1 MDTSEPK
8 YVQDPPGTIALWP
21 DSASSMSDSVDYA
34 LFGLIGVS
42 LFLTVVIGLLVVV
55 FSVRYRAGAPFE
67 REAPIRGR
75 RALMIE
81 VGWAIP
87 TILIFLA
94 LFWWTGRLYVEQ
106 YRMPEDAIPVDVV
119 AKQWMWKAEHK
130 SGVREINELHVPV
143 GQKVM
148 LRLTSIDVIH
158 SFYIPE
164 FRVKRDAIPGHYTT
178 MWFEATKP
186 GEYAL
191 FCAEYCGVDHSR
203 MRGRVVA
210 LRPDDYETWLGA
222 QDVPIA
228 PAERGEQLFSSYGC
242 AGCHFGTSAVRAP
255 SLVGLYGKPVPV
267 GEDGDT
273 VIADHGYIRDSIL
286 LPKKHVVSGYQP
298 IMPSFR
304 GQMSE
309 SDILAII
316 AYIRTL
322 DEVEGSAR

>member
-21 DSASSMSDSVDYA
+21 DSASTMSDSIDYA
-34 LFGLIGVS
+34 LLALIGVS
-42 LFLTVVIGLLVVV
+42 LFLTILIGLLTVV
-55 FSVRYRAGAPFE
+55 FSVRYRAAAGGERDAPV
-67 REAPIRGR
+67 RGR
-75 RALMIE
+75 KALMIE
-81 VGWAIP
+81 IAWSIP
-87 TILIFLA
+87 TILIFLG

-106 YRMPEDAIPVDVV
+106 YRMPEDALPVDVV
-119 AKQWMWKAEHK
+119 AKQWMWKAQHP

-148 LRLTSIDVIH
+148 LRLTSQDVIH
-158 SFYIPE
+158 SFYVPE

-210 LRPDDYETWLGA
+210 MRPDEFETWLGE
-222 QDVPIA
+222 QDVPIS
-228 PAERGEQLFSSYGC
+228 PAEEGEQLFSAYGC
-242 AGCHFGTSAVRAP
+242 AGCHMGTAAVRAP
-255 SLVGLYGKPVPV
+255 NLAGIYGKPQPV
-267 GEDGDT
+267 GTEGET
-273 VIADHGYIRDSIL
+273 VIADHAYIRDSIL

-309 SDILAII
+309 ADILAII

-322 DEVEGSAR
+322 DAVEASAR